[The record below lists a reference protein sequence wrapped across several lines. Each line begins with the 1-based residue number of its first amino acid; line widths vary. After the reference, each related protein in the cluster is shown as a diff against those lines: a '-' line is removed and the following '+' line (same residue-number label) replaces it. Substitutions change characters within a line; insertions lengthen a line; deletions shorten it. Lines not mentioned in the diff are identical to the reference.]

1 MRYCAQKVG
10 AHVLKLLFY
19 GYLLAGIYKPLSIQ
33 LNACALHKLIH
44 KSYHVRLAFFRAE
57 NYGYNAAYVLAEG
70 DGITAVYGTGA
81 YGGALAAYALGIGGL
96 RYGGGIKAVY
106 YNPLR
111 RGGYAADGAGRFKK
125 NYGAAANAVHKA
137 KHKIEYFIRAVRGKQ
152 QRVKLIKP
160 CGALRA

>member
-1 MRYCAQKVG
+1 MSDIRRKLPSDISGVCSSAQQAAAIAARGGAEVMRYCAQKVG

-70 DGITAVYGTGA
+70 DGGVAIS
-81 YGGALAAYALGIGGL
+81 
-96 RYGGGIKAVY
+96 
-106 YNPLR
+106 
-111 RGGYAADGAGRFKK
+111 K
-125 NYGAAANAVHKA
+125 NTAAAHA
-137 KHKIEYFIRAVRGKQ
+137 
-152 QRVKLIKP
+152 
-160 CGALRA
+160 